1 MPSVGSAFCFCLR
14 QGPAAGRRR
23 DAVPLRRELNIA
35 QIIMSQETIYD
46 YALYLDTVTNS
57 ISHLKSFKDIVSFAS
72 SRSPSLL
79 HIPVRV
85 LDPRYDDVAVA

>member
-1 MPSVGSAFCFCLR
+1 MLARHFVFVCDKVLQQAADATSRRPPS
-14 QGPAAGRRR
+14 
-23 DAVPLRRELNIA
+23 RELNIA